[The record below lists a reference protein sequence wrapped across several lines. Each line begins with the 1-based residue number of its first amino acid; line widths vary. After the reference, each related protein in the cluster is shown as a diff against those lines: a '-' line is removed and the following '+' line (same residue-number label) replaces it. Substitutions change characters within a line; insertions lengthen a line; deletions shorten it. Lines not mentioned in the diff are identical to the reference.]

1 MHADQ
6 ILVLSGGAPGG
17 LRHPPELISRPG
29 IYREI
34 YDIPNEQRRPRAA
47 GKGGDDPWRHF
58 DEQEYTKS
66 FDLTIWKRLGSIF
79 RPYRA
84 CFVGMFAFNALTAA
98 VDVAL
103 PLLQRFAIANFIEE
117 STLAG
122 IVPYGAVYLAV
133 ILLQALSVVLFARN
147 SCILR

>member
-1 MHADQ
+1 M
-6 ILVLSGGAPGG
+6 
-17 LRHPPELISRPG
+17 
-29 IYREI
+29 
-34 YDIPNEQRRPRAA
+34 AA
-47 GKGGDDPWRHF
+47 F

-66 FDLTIWKRLGSIF
+66 FDLSIWKRLGPIL

-117 STLAG
+117 NTLAG

-147 SCILR
+147 SMYIEMSAGRDLSASSSPIFRRCPFPFIM